1 VKAQQVSPGPA
12 DPTVLVERWVAG
24 GLITREQAERIYA
37 EEHLRPPVRPP
48 TPEVTV
54 TPLVAKSGPGPSP
67 RASLVTE
74 ALGYLGG
81 VLILVATVV
90 ITARYWDELA
100 LAVRLGLAVAA
111 GGLLLAAG
119 LAVPERLGEAGRRL
133 QAVLWLASTGAFAGF
148 LALIAVEVF
157 DWADADVALFTAGGT
172 AVYAGA
178 LLVYRR
184 NGLQQ
189 MAVFGAL
196 VATAASAAGHL
207 EGAEEAA
214 PGLAVWG
221 VGLVWL
227 TLAWGGLLAPRQ
239 VAYVLGSIGA
249 VFGAQATMGTGW
261 GHVLALA
268 TVAGLVGTAVLIGN
282 LVVLGIG
289 AVGALMILPAT
300 IVYYFPGALAAPL
313 ALLAAGVLLVV
324 AALRTTRPRGE
335 PRRLLGRDFAIGK
348 SLVAVR
354 IAGVIAVGVT
364 ATVLLISL

>member
-1 VKAQQVSPGPA
+1 MAEEQVGPGPA
-12 DPTVLVERWVAG
+12 GVTVLVERWVAS

-37 EEHLRPPVRPP
+37 EEYLRPPERPP

-54 TPLVAKSGPGPSP
+54 TTVVAKPAPGPPP
-67 RASLVTE
+67 RVSLVTE

-90 ITARYWDELA
+90 ITARYWDELP
-100 LAVRLGLAVAA
+100 LAIRLGLAAA
-111 GGLLLAAG
+111 AAALLLAAG

-133 QAVLWLASTGAFAGF
+133 RAVMWLASTGAFAGF

-157 DWADADVALFTAGGT
+157 DWDDADVALFTAGGI
-172 AVYAGA
+172 AVYAGTLWA
-178 LLVYRR
+178 YRR

-207 EGAEEAA
+207 EGAEETA

-268 TVAGLVGTAVLIGN
+268 TIAGLVGAAVLIGN
-282 LVVLGIG
+282 LVVLSIG
-289 AVGALMILPAT
+289 AVGTLMILPET
-300 IVYYFPGALAAPL
+300 MEYYFPGALAAPL

-324 AALRTTRPRGE
+324 AALRTTRPRRE
-335 PRRLLGRDFAIGK
+335 PSRRFGREFATGNPV
-348 SLVAVR
+348 VAVR

-364 ATVLLISL
+364 ATVLVIGL